1 MMMMMMMRGKSGGWV
16 VVASRYFIP
25 GLILE
30 YEIIIQILY
39 SRHLDS
45 QATIHTVLPLA
56 VLNISSRVSLQETV

>member
-30 YEIIIQILY
+30 YEIVINLE
-39 SRHLDS
+39 LMDS
-45 QATIHTVLPLA
+45 IGWEYEMRRATLTGA
-56 VLNISSRVSLQETV
+56 